1 MDLLARILEKQLDA
15 PCIIL
20 PDTSTDFFT
29 RIGMQ
34 VQNVPNAVLE
44 LQKKSKGIKNIVIAY
59 SPQVDFLKSVKEKR
73 VPYNNIVICL
83 GGRDRFSDYGKNSFI
98 IDDAGVLEKEIDGF
112 FNSKNTGQ
120 SGSGSIPGKDPELK
134 VGKHKTFFFAT
145 SLPLDPGVIK
155 KLLDI
160 IRKYS

>member
-1 MDLLARILEKQLDA
+1 MRTMYNFVLIHLQ
-15 PCIIL
+15 
-20 PDTSTDFFT
+20 TFFT
-29 RIGMQ
+29 LIGMQ

-44 LQKKSKGIKNIVIAY
+44 LQEKSKGIKNIVIAY

-73 VPYNNIVICL
+73 IQYNNIVICL

-112 FNSKNTGQ
+112 FNSKNTDQ

-134 VGKHKTFFFAT
+134 VGKHRTFFLCNKSSIGSWRNKKIVGYNKEIQLT
-145 SLPLDPGVIK
+145 SYKSV
-155 KLLDI
+155 
-160 IRKYS
+160 